1 MTAPTS
7 AAQDA
12 PALRTLQARVQA
24 EEGAYEELLAAL
36 DRASAFALPLERR
49 PDLTALMQA
58 LNSACTLPQPSPGT
72 GPLARLDARVQ
83 RLLAPAWEQQQRFNG
98 LVVQVLN
105 AHVDESAR
113 LHGHLRDCLAA
124 LVRYAQRLLPVI
136 DARDR
141 LASALTG
148 ARAELVL
155 EAFDRRQESLARRL
169 EGLLA
174 QRDRLA
180 ALGAE
185 VDALRSTLAGGTPAP
200 ELAAAA
206 VVAAQDAQYV
216 GFEQRFRA
224 PGPELERKL
233 AAYVPHFVERA
244 PVADLGCGRGE
255 FLAHLRAA
263 GIAALG
269 VDGNAGFVQACVAQG
284 LDVRHGDLLAFLRQ
298 RPEASLGGLFSAQ
311 VAEHLPPPVLVAML
325 REAQRVL
332 RPGGLLLLET
342 VNPRSLVGLLEVY
355 NRDLTHERPLHP
367 DTLAYLAAAAGF
379 GEVRVQFTSPVDP
392 LAQLQPVPAEGLPE
406 PAAATLNEN
415 VARLNALIYG
425 PQEYVLLAWR

>member
-1 MTAPTS
+1 MASVSAPD
-7 AAQDA
+7 DA
-12 PALRTLQARVQA
+12 PELRALQARVQQ
-24 EEGAYEELLAAL
+24 EEGAYEELLARL
-36 DRASAFALPLERR
+36 DRLASFALPLERR
-49 PDLTALMQA
+49 PDLADLMQA
-58 LNSACTLPQPSPGT
+58 LNSAGVLPQPTRGT
-72 GPLARLDARVQ
+72 GPLARLDARVE
-83 RLLAPAWEQQQRFNG
+83 RLVAPALAQQARFNA

-113 LHGHLRDCLAA
+113 LHAQLRDCLAA
-124 LVRYAQRLLPVI
+124 LVRYTQRLLPVI

-141 LASALTG
+141 LSSALTS

-180 ALGAE
+180 ALDAE
-185 VDALRSTLAGGTPAP
+185 LRALRATLAAGAPAP
-200 ELAAAA
+200 ETASAALAAAG
-206 VVAAQDAQYV
+206 DAHYV
-216 GFEQRFRA
+216 GFEERFRA
-224 PGPELERKL
+224 PGPQLDAKL
-233 AAYVPHFVERA
+233 GAYVPHFVERA

-255 FLAHLRAA
+255 FLERLRAA

-269 VDGNAGFVQACVAQG
+269 VDGNAGFVQACQAKG
-284 LDVRHGDLLAFLRQ
+284 LDVRHGDLLAFLRE
-298 RPEASLGGLFSAQ
+298 RETASLGGVFAAQ

-332 RPGGLLLLET
+332 RPGGLLLIET

-379 GEVRVQFTSPVDP
+379 GEVRVEYTAPVDP
-392 LAQLQPVPAEGLPE
+392 LAQLQPVSTEGLPE
-406 PAAATLNEN
+406 RAATTLNEN
-415 VARLNALIYG
+415 VARLNAWLYG
-425 PQEYVLLAWR
+425 PQEYALLAWR